1 MADKKEKQHALYLMS
16 PEEDR
21 IALVHADDVED
32 HLSNGWTKPEAPK
45 ANGEEWNREE
55 DLAQQ
60 DIAAEFAKQKAE
72 QDAKKAAEEAK
83 EQEKSRAEADKAAK
97 ASDKK

>member
-1 MADKKEKQHALYLMS
+1 MADKKEKQHSMYLLS

-21 IALVHADDVED
+21 IALVHRDDVDE
-32 HLSNGWTKPEAPK
+32 HMSNGWTKPKAPK

-60 DIAAEFAKQKAE
+60 DVAADFAKQKAE

-83 EQEKSRAEADKAAK
+83 AEKAAE
-97 ASDKK
+97 SNKK

>member
-16 PEEDR
+16 PDEDR

-32 HLSNGWTKPEAPK
+32 NLANGWTKPEAPK

-60 DIAAEFAKQKAE
+60 DVAADFAKRKAE
-72 QDAKKAAEEAK
+72 QDAKKASEAN
-83 EQEKSRAEADKAAK
+83 
-97 ASDKK
+97 KK